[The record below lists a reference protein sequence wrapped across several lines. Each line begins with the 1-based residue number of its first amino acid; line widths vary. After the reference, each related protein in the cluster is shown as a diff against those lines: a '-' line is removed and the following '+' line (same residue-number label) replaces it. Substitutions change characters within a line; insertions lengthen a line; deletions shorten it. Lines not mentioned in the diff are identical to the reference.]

1 MLRTLFKKEF
11 RGAWRTYRLPIT
23 MVVLL
28 AVGLISP
35 LLAKYTP
42 VILRSVPDMPA
53 GLADLIPEPTVGE
66 AIVQYIKNVSQF
78 GVLLVIVVTMGI
90 VAGEKER
97 GTAAMLLTK
106 PVHPAAVILV
116 KWISAMLGLLMGLA
130 LAAGGCALYTMLLF
144 EPLDAGAFLAL
155 NGLLYVFLGVSLTLA
170 LLASTLAPNQALA
183 AAGAFGLLVVMVILG
198 ALPRIGEYMPGE
210 LLSWGGT
217 IFMDGGN
224 SGWAALGVSLAVIA
238 MSLAI
243 ACVYFERNEI

>member
-23 MVVLL
+23 LAVLL
-28 AVGLISP
+28 AIGLISP

-53 GLADLIPEPTVGE
+53 ALADLIPEPTVGE
-66 AIVQYIKNVSQF
+66 AVAQYIKNISQF

-90 VAGEKER
+90 VAGERER
-97 GTAAMLLTK
+97 GTAVMLLTK
-106 PVHPAAVILV
+106 PVRPSAVILA
-116 KWISAMLGLLMGLA
+116 KWLSAMLGLLMGLA

-144 EPLDAGAFLAL
+144 EPIDAGAFLAL

-170 LLASTLAPNQALA
+170 LLASTLATTQALA
-183 AAGAFGLLVVMVILG
+183 AAGAFGLLVVMLILG

-217 IFMDGGN
+217 LFMDGGN
-224 SGWAALGVSLAVIA
+224 SGWAALGV
-238 MSLAI
+238 
-243 ACVYFERNEI
+243 